1 MRTATAAA
9 ILLISLAGCGTH
21 RKTASTEGFRA
32 ETTAMTHHDST
43 SLRYDQRTVSDSE
56 TGYTRLDLLLSRP
69 DTAGRQH
76 LRRVSLLRRDS
87 RTATRQ
93 QSAVRT
99 ESRQQSTARTATE
112 QEHKE
117 SSRQSERHG
126 FPYTAALIALPL
138 LILLILKLKS

>member
-87 RTATRQ
+87 RTTRQ

-117 SSRQSERHG
+117 NSRQSERHG